1 MMVLIVEDA
10 ELAWSYSVDGGLGVD
25 DVGARGGLFQGAWEI
40 FGGVAD
46 FEGDVWGLHG
56 AGEPVEVVDG
66 EVGFVGGGGVVAMGD
81 VEDVVGDV
89 FFDDEP
95 GTTGEA
101 HAFALANG
109 VEPEAFVLT
118 NATASL
124 EFDDVAWVFTEV
136 TTDVV
141 VVVDFSQETDA
152 LGVFAFGIDEV
163 LAFCDLTDL
172 VFNVMTDGEDGL
184 TQLPV
189 VDLREEVGLIFDRV
203 RTGDEPFPASLIELS
218 LSIVAR
224 GNEVVVMTFFFM
236 EGTKLDQTV
245 AHDIRIGGEACAYLF
260 HRVAGDLIPVFTMT
274 VDDFEVTAIFMGDC
288 CGHFEVF
295 FRGAVP
301 FFVVF
306 RADFDVEAVGVEAEF
321 VELVHD
327 DAAVNAS

>member
-1 MMVLIVEDA
+1 MN
-10 ELAWSYSVDGGLGVD
+10 
-25 DVGARGGLFQGAWEI
+25 DVGVRGDLFH
-40 FGGVAD
+40 FGGITL
-46 FEGDVWGLHG
+46 WRMTNLKRNISTLYWYC
-56 AGEPVEVVDG
+56 EPVEVVDG

-81 VEDVVGDV
+81 VEDVVGDI

-95 GTTGEA
+95 GAAGEA

-109 VEPEAFVLT
+109 VEPEAFVFT
-118 NATASL
+118 NATTCL
-124 EFDDVAWVFTEV
+124 EFDDVTRVFTEV

-141 VVVDFSQETDA
+141 IVVDFSQETDA

-163 LAFCDLTDL
+163 FAFCNLTNL
-172 VFNVMTDGEDGL
+172 VFDVMTDGEDGF

-189 VDLREEVGLIFDRV
+189 VDLREEIGLIFDRV
-203 RTGDEPFPASLIELS
+203 RTGDEPFPASLIELC
-218 LSIVAR
+218 LGIVAC
-224 GNEVVVMTFFFM
+224 GNEVVVMTSFFM
-236 EGTKLDQTV
+236 EGTKLDQPV

-288 CGHFEVF
+288 CGHLEVF
-295 FRGAVP
+295 FGGAVP

-327 DAAVNAS
+327 DAAVNAA

>member
-1 MMVLIVEDA
+1 M
-10 ELAWSYSVDGGLGVD
+10 D
-25 DVGARGGLFQGAWEI
+25 DVSIRRDLFH
-40 FGGVAD
+40 FGGIILWRMTNLKRNISTLYWD
-46 FEGDVWGLHG
+46 S
-56 AGEPVEVVDG
+56 EPVEVVDG
-66 EVGFVGGGGVVAMGD
+66 EVGLVGGGGVVAMGD

-95 GTTGEA
+95 GTSGET
-101 HAFALANG
+101 HAFALTNG
-109 VEPEAFVLT
+109 VEPEAFVRA
-118 NATASL
+118 NATTSL
-124 EFDDVAWVFTEV
+124 EFDDVTWVFTEV

-141 VVVDFSQETDA
+141 IVVDFSQKTDA

-163 LAFCDLTDL
+163 FTFCNLTDL
-172 VFNVMTDGEDGL
+172 VFDVMTDGEDGL

-203 RTGDEPFPASLIELS
+203 RTGDEPFPASLIELC

-236 EGTKLDQTV
+236 KGTEFDQSV
-245 AHDIRIGGEACAYLF
+245 AHDIRIGGETCAYLF

-288 CGHFEVF
+288 CGHLEVF

-321 VELVHD
+321 GKLVHD